1 MDRGCVTLAVRL
13 TPKASKSA
21 IGGVIELPD
30 GRFVLSIH
38 IAAVPKDG
46 AANAALI
53 TFLSKVLGVRTSDLT
68 IAAGEMSRLKILK
81 IKGDEQQII
90 GRLQSTLEGK
100 KIAPAT

>member
-1 MDRGCVTLAVRL
+1 
-13 TPKASKSA
+13 
-21 IGGVIELPD
+21 
-30 GRFVLSIH
+30 
-38 IAAVPKDG
+38 VPKDG

-53 TFLSKVLGVRTSDLT
+53 TFLSKVLGVRKSDLT
-68 IAAGEMSRLKILK
+68 IAAGETSRLKILK